1 MFFLYRV
8 VGRVR
13 LIRKISFSFLFF
25 LRVVTAISILF
36 LFLILIEVNFAIR
49 TTPCDGMQ
57 KRNVEISDCSILWNK
72 SELKKK
78 KNKRKCFFRE
88 KKWFRVYICP
98 CNFLMIA
105 NFCSSI
111 YWQIYGILDCNEIN
125 EKWKYSRVEF

>member
-49 TTPCDGMQ
+49 TPCDDMQ
-57 KRNVEISDCSILWNK
+57 KRIVEISDCSIL
-72 SELKKK
+72 
-78 KNKRKCFFRE
+78 
-88 KKWFRVYICP
+88 
-98 CNFLMIA
+98 
-105 NFCSSI
+105 
-111 YWQIYGILDCNEIN
+111 
-125 EKWKYSRVEF
+125 